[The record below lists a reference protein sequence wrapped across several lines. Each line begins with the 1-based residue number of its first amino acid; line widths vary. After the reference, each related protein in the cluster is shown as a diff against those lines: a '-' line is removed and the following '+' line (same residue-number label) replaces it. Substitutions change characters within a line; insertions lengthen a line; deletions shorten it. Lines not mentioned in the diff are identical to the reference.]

1 MSTDLMEVNGQAK
14 VENIT
19 QIDFKMVSFS
29 LGGKGYGINI
39 LKVKEIL
46 KVNKFTYVP
55 NSEPYV
61 RGVYNLRGD
70 IISVIDL
77 RTMFHV
83 KKEQRK
89 DEYEDV
95 IVLSMNEKKIGIIV
109 DSISKVI
116 GIESSTIQPAHPI
129 FSNISIK
136 YISGIV
142 EKDAKIYVILDVDKV
157 LGESSSSPEEAV
169 VEAAVVSEGAI
180 STIGAAMPVE
190 SEDEKK
196 DEPEKETDI
205 NKDFIREALKTLI
218 AFNITE
224 VNQDWFLTR
233 YEEWATERAYKNQN
247 IQLTGADDA
256 HLFVEAFK
264 SKFTGMFFNHP
275 YIDKLAK
282 IFPSDT
288 RGNYYVWNVGCGM
301 GHETYSLAAILK
313 SQNPDAAI
321 KIWANDKDLLGIS
334 TAPSLAI
341 DADTIPQY
349 FKPFIVDGTKGKAI
363 GQMLKDIIY
372 FEYHDVK
379 NHNPYP
385 EADMIFCR
393 DVLPLFDYKEQL
405 SIISEFYDKLK
416 NNGILILG
424 DNEKIRFD
432 GLEENEEDGIIYY
445 RKKAGVK

>member
-1 MSTDLMEVNGQAK
+1 
-14 VENIT
+14 
-19 QIDFKMVSFS
+19 
-29 LGGKGYGINI
+29 
-39 LKVKEIL
+39 
-46 KVNKFTYVP
+46 
-55 NSEPYV
+55 
-61 RGVYNLRGD
+61 
-70 IISVIDL
+70 
-77 RTMFHV
+77 
-83 KKEQRK
+83 
-89 DEYEDV
+89 
-95 IVLSMNEKKIGIIV
+95 
-109 DSISKVI
+109 
-116 GIESSTIQPAHPI
+116 
-129 FSNISIK
+129 
-136 YISGIV
+136 
-142 EKDAKIYVILDVDKV
+142 
-157 LGESSSSPEEAV
+157 
-169 VEAAVVSEGAI
+169 
-180 STIGAAMPVE
+180 
-190 SEDEKK
+190 
-196 DEPEKETDI
+196 
-205 NKDFIREALKTLI
+205 
-218 AFNITE
+218 
-224 VNQDWFLTR
+224 
-233 YEEWATERAYKNQN
+233 
-247 IQLTGADDA
+247 
-256 HLFVEAFK
+256 
-264 SKFTGMFFNHP
+264 
-275 YIDKLAK
+275 LAK